1 MQEAERL
8 MDLALEIEGL
18 IAEYEGAAGAERFV
32 EHLRKRLDCTLI
44 YLSMR
49 GLTIEDAHA
58 RRSEHVE
65 IQ

>member
-32 EHLRKRLDCTLI
+32 EHLRKRLDSTLI
-44 YLSMR
+44 YLSM
-49 GLTIEDAHA
+49 A
-58 RRSEHVE
+58 RRNGTEP
-65 IQ
+65 